1 MNIGTAVVILFLLT
15 DDPMFWATLMTQQ
28 LQEARQEEEQT
39 ESFARSLGLTPSR
52 RREKYQ
58 NQHSSIGTVGLASS
72 TAIHNLHAGLHNTTK
87 VPTASAQNH
96 APLCKT
102 TSSIPKATT
111 ETRNCKIQ
119 AYNSKT
125 ITVKENMETY
135 LPKPKDIA
143 ETNHNF
149 TKTLYTSPSE
159 GNSNTNIFTRHNTR
173 SLATSDSKV
182 NLAGHTVCQMS
193 MIRDFI
199 VDKATDVEDTSLW
212 RSPRLNKGNTHKYED
227 FKMPLNRSN
236 GHVDGSGS
244 PVLSTKK
251 RKVDSHL

>member
-1 MNIGTAVVILFLLT
+1 
-15 DDPMFWATLMTQQ
+15 MFWATLMTQQ

-72 TAIHNLHAGLHNTTK
+72 TAIHSLPVGLHNTTK
-87 VPTASAQNH
+87 DLTASAQNH
-96 APLCKT
+96 TPFHKT

-119 AYNSKT
+119 AHNSNT
-125 ITVKENMETY
+125 STVKENMESY
-135 LPKPKDIA
+135 LPKQKDVA
-143 ETNHNF
+143 EKNHNF
-149 TKTLYTSPSE
+149 SKTLFTSPSE
-159 GNSNTNIFTRHNTR
+159 GNSNTNILAKHNTR
-173 SLATSDSKV
+173 SIATSDSKV
-182 NLAGHTVCQMS
+182 SLAGHTVCQMS

-199 VDKATDVEDTSLW
+199 VDKTTDVEDTSLW

-227 FKMPLNRSN
+227 FKVPLNRSN

-244 PVLSTKK
+244 PILPTKK
-251 RKVDSHL
+251 RKIDSRL